1 MSLLARKDE
10 ADALKARAITAVA
23 ALSGVRGVVSGPW
36 PPYTFTEELGSGRG
50 G

>member
-10 ADALKARAITAVA
+10 ADALKARATAAVGA
-23 ALSGVRGVVSGPW
+23 IAGCRGVVSGPW
-36 PPYTFTEELGSGRG
+36 PPYSFTEELEGGRG